1 MSLQE
6 TFYTRNKKLDD
17 ISEIISFSMSR
28 IYENEFVKMKR
39 GKNSL
44 CKANV
49 KKYYKRKKALRGV
62 KEMALVNSSLLPF
75 TVFFAP

>member
-1 MSLQE
+1 
-6 TFYTRNKKLDD
+6 
-17 ISEIISFSMSR
+17 MSR
-28 IYENEFVKMKR
+28 IHENEFVKMKR
-39 GKNSL
+39 GKNL
-44 CKANV
+44 LRKANV